1 MRRWLRRFGPRLQ
14 EQLNVVAGVVGV
26 AAFALALAG
35 VLAGGTARTLLV
47 VAGASVAGVMVIV
60 GIARAWPPKELKPS
74 DVAGKDLPLADLP
87 SIYPRVPALG
97 ILGSGAVGKTT
108 LKKRLLQMPTREKEA
123 TQRVTFHVSPLL
135 HDHTRYIAL
144 LDGRGESYDQQF
156 EIAAQAEIVLVLIDH
171 NDIETT
177 GPNPDRLT
185 SHHDFGI
192 QIRDYLK
199 RHETSKRAVHLL
211 LNKKDLWQNA
221 DSDDQERIRGFFSN
235 EVDLWRAALGDGVSS
250 AEHSNNVPNDT
261 AHLIE
266 AINTRWTELQQQGL

>member
-14 EQLNVVAGVVGV
+14 EQLNAVAGVVGV
-26 AAFALALAG
+26 GALVLALAG
-35 VLAGGTARTLLV
+35 LLAGGTARTVLV
-47 VAGASVAGVMVIV
+47 VAGAAIAGVMVMV
-60 GIARAWPPKELKPS
+60 GIVRAWPPKALKPS

-87 SIYPRVPALG
+87 SIFPRVPALG

-108 LKKRLLQMPTREKEA
+108 LKKRLLQLPTREKELS
-123 TQRVTFHVSPLL
+123 QRVTFHVSALL

-144 LDGRGESYDQQF
+144 LDGRGEYEQQF
-156 EIAAQAEIVLVLIDH
+156 EIADQAEIVLVLIDH

-185 SHHDFGI
+185 AHHDFGG
-192 QIRDYLK
+192 QIREYLK

-211 LNKKDLWQNA
+211 LNKKDLWQKA
-221 DSDDQERIRGFFSN
+221 DPDDQRRIRDFFSH
-235 EVDLWRAALGDGVSS
+235 EVDLWRAAFGDGISS

-266 AINTRWTELQQQGL
+266 TINTRWTELQQGL